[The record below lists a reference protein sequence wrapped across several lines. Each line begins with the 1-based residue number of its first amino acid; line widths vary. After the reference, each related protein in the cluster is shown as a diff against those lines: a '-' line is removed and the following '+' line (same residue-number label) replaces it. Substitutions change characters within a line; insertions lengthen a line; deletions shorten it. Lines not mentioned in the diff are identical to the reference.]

1 MKVEERIHQL
11 EQDLVIDLNMA
22 EEYSFTQ
29 YVPYIKQNY
38 LELSALKTAQ
48 YLREKHKDDMNNFLK
63 R

>member
-48 YLREKHKDDMNNFLK
+48 YLREKYKDDMNNFLK

>member
-1 MKVEERIHQL
+1 MTVEEKIHQL
-11 EQDLVIDLNMA
+11 EQNLVIDLNMA
-22 EEYSFTQ
+22 EQYSFTQ
-29 YVPYIKQNY
+29 YIPYIKQNY